1 MEEEHQKKV
10 FTNWVNSKVGSRGL
24 QVEDLFEDLK

>member
-24 QVEDLFEDLK
+24 HVEDLFEDLK